1 MISLVNVNKYYQN
14 DEESLHVLKNINL
27 AIAPGEMIAIMGPSG
42 SGKSTLINLLGF
54 IDKQFEG
61 QYLFEGEA
69 LLTSSDEI
77 LSKIRNQTVGFVF
90 QNFSLI
96 ENNTVFENVELPLL
110 YNGYKFHQ
118 TEEKV
123 MAVLKKVG
131 LADKA
136 DKHLKQ
142 LSGGQQQRVAIA
154 RALINQPK
162 FLIADEPTGALDS
175 HTSEEIM
182 KLFVDL
188 NTQDQVT
195 IILVTHNPDMVPY
208 CSRLIS
214 IRDGEIIEDKALRPW
229 TYMLIGEPLLKQS

>member
-1 MISLVNVNKYYQN
+1 MISLVNVNKYYKN

-27 AIAPGEMIAIMGPSG
+27 TIAPGEMIAIMGPSG

-61 QYLFEGEA
+61 QYLFEGKT
-69 LLTSSDEI
+69 LLTSSDET

-214 IRDGEIIEDKALRPW
+214 IRDGEIIEDKALRP
-229 TYMLIGEPLLKQS
+229 

>member
-1 MISLVNVNKYYQN
+1 MISLVNVNKYYKN

-61 QYLFEGEA
+61 QYLFEGKT
-69 LLTSSDEI
+69 LLTSSDET

-96 ENNTVFENVELPLL
+96 ENNTVFENVELPSL

-214 IRDGEIIEDKALRPW
+214 IRDGEIIEDKALRP
-229 TYMLIGEPLLKQS
+229 

>member
-1 MISLVNVNKYYQN
+1 MISLVNVNKYYKN

-27 AIAPGEMIAIMGPSG
+27 TIAPGEMIAIMGPSG

-61 QYLFEGEA
+61 QYLFEGKA

-214 IRDGEIIEDKALRPW
+214 IRDGEIIEDKALRQW
-229 TYMLIGEPLLKQS
+229 TYTLIGELLLKQS

>member
-1 MISLVNVNKYYQN
+1 MISLVNVNKYYKN

-61 QYLFEGEA
+61 QYLFEGKA

-136 DKHLKQ
+136 DKQLKQ

-188 NTQDQVT
+188 NIQDQVT

-214 IRDGEIIEDKALRPW
+214 IRDGEIIEDKALR
-229 TYMLIGEPLLKQS
+229 Q

>member
-1 MISLVNVNKYYQN
+1 M
-14 DEESLHVLKNINL
+14 
-27 AIAPGEMIAIMGPSG
+27 
-42 SGKSTLINLLGF
+42 
-54 IDKQFEG
+54 
-61 QYLFEGEA
+61 
-69 LLTSSDEI
+69 TSSDEI
-77 LSKIRNQTVGFVF
+77 LSKIRNRTVGFVF

-96 ENNTVFENVELPLL
+96 ENNTVFENVELSLL

-182 KLFVDL
+182 RLFVDL

-214 IRDGEIIEDKALRPW
+214 IRDGEIIEDKALR
-229 TYMLIGEPLLKQS
+229 Q

>member
-1 MISLVNVNKYYQN
+1 MISLVNVNKYYKN

-61 QYLFEGEA
+61 QYLFEGKT

-188 NTQDQVT
+188 NIQDQVT

-214 IRDGEIIEDKALRPW
+214 IRDGEIIEDKVLR
-229 TYMLIGEPLLKQS
+229 Q

>member
-1 MISLVNVNKYYQN
+1 MISLVNVNKYYKN

-61 QYLFEGEA
+61 QYLFEGKT
-69 LLTSSDEI
+69 LLTSSDET

-175 HTSEEIM
+175 HTSEEII
-182 KLFVDL
+182 KLFVYL

-214 IRDGEIIEDKALRPW
+214 IRDGEIIEDKALRP
-229 TYMLIGEPLLKQS
+229 

>member
-1 MISLVNVNKYYQN
+1 MINLVNVNKYYQN

-27 AIAPGEMIAIMGPSG
+27 TIAPGEMIAIMGPSG

-61 QYLFEGEA
+61 QYLFEGKA

-188 NTQDQVT
+188 NIQDQVT

-214 IRDGEIIEDKALRPW
+214 IRDGEIIEDKALRQW
-229 TYMLIGEPLLKQS
+229 MYTLIGEQLLKQS